1 LLLFAPCWLELQ
13 GYAVAESAQ
22 KHREPGHL
30 LCLGTGGSRWVWVH
44 PVPARVGVAIRQ
56 PVVDQRA
63 SQGRQVRLEAGQDA
77 VDLLLAVEPI
87 RPEGRQDLDE
97 EYYEGPALGRDGDDS
112 TRRHEG
118 RKCPGA
124 ESFDVGIDSCR
135 VGLRRCLDR
144 ARFEQGR
151 TRGSEVLT
159 GCSHPRPHELLE
171 VLVLGHGVSSSCAQV
186 SPSTNPGQ
194 ESTVSVSSEDSL
206 PFAIRSM
213 CWDHDLGWALDA
225 PRTSI
230 GRVALSSRA
239 LRGTSS
245 VRPDE
250 RMRNSP
256 PAHARRGGP

>member
-1 LLLFAPCWLELQ
+1 MSSRRRRAKSGWK
-13 GYAVAESAQ
+13 SARM
-22 KHREPGHL
+22 HVDVL
-30 LCLGTGGSRWVWVH
+30 SLCTIRSGSN
-44 PVPARVGVAIRQ
+44 AC
-56 PVVDQRA
+56 
-63 SQGRQVRLEAGQDA
+63 
-77 VDLLLAVEPI
+77 
-87 RPEGRQDLDE
+87 QDLDE
-97 EYYEGPALGRDGDDS
+97 EDDEGSALRRNREMIRPAGMKV
-112 TRRHEG
+112 
-118 RKCPGA
+118 RKRLGA

-135 VGLRRCLDR
+135 VGLQRGLDR

-171 VLVLGHGVSSSCAQV
+171 VLVLGHGVSSSCDQV
-186 SPSTNPGQ
+186 SPSTKPGQ

-230 GRVALSSRA
+230 GRLALSSRA

-245 VRPDE
+245 RP
-250 RMRNSP
+250 
-256 PAHARRGGP
+256 ARRTNEEFSSKGI

>member
-1 LLLFAPCWLELQ
+1 WLELQ

-30 LCLGTGGSRWVWVH
+30 LCLGTGVSRWVRTH
-44 PVPARVGVAIRQ
+44 PVPARVGVAVEQ
-56 PVVDQRA
+56 PVVDQFA
-63 SQGRQVRLEAGQDA
+63 SQAREVRVELGQDV
-77 VDLLLAVEPI
+77 VDLLLAVDPI
-87 RPEGRQDLDE
+87 RLEGRPDLDE
-97 EYYEGPALGRDGDDS
+97 KDDEGPAFGRDGVDS
-112 TRRHEG
+112 ACGHEG
-118 RKCPGA
+118 RECPGA
-124 ESFDVGIDSCR
+124 EPFDTGIVSCR

-159 GCSHPRPHELLE
+159 GRTHPRPHELLE
-171 VLVLGHGVSSSCAQV
+171 ILVLVHGDSSLSDQV
-186 SPSTNPGQ
+186 SPSTKPGQ

-230 GRVALSSRA
+230 GRDVLSSRA

-245 VRPDE
+245 VRPDV
-250 RMRNSP
+250 RMR
-256 PAHARRGGP
+256 